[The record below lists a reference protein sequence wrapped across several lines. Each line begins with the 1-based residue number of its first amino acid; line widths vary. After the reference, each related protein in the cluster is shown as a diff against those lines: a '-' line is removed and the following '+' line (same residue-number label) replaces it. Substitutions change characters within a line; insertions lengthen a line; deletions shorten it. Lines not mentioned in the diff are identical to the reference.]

1 MTQQHIVAVEVP
13 SSEGVGPATQFPG
26 TNSLPP
32 ALFAIAGQA
41 LQSGREERQLASVI
55 HQLCWNEKAMR
66 KLLLDPEAFIA
77 GLKVLPQVKAVL
89 GLMKATL
96 LAGRLISP
104 EFNWWWGRADPGSET
119 GGDETLTG
127 PERLPAPAPPAPQY
141 ALAI

>member
-1 MTQQHIVAVEVP
+1 MQQHIVTVEVP
-13 SSEGVGPATQFPG
+13 SSEGVGPVTRSPG
-26 TNSLPP
+26 TNSMLP

-41 LQSGREERQLASVI
+41 LQSNVAERQLASVI
-55 HQLCWNEKAMR
+55 HQLCWNEKARR

-96 LAGRLISP
+96 LAGRLMTP
-104 EFNWWWGRADPGSET
+104 EFNWWWGRADPGAET
-119 GGDETLTG
+119 DETPTG
-127 PERLPAPAPPAPQY
+127 PERLDLALPAPQY